1 LVCCGLLADPTHSGR
16 AFCQTIQP
24 DVESLMSKHYENMSE
39 AELQSM
45 IEDASRALKDKQQGK
60 RREVIAQIKQLA
72 ASIGVGV
79 EIIDGAASSP
89 RKGRK
94 VPIKFQNPDN
104 LSEQWSGRGV
114 RPKWLQNL
122 LNQGR
127 RLDEFEVQS

>member
-1 LVCCGLLADPTHSGR
+1 
-16 AFCQTIQP
+16 
-24 DVESLMSKHYENMSE
+24 MSKHFEQMSE
-39 AELQSM
+39 SELQSM

-60 RREVIAQIKQLA
+60 RKDVIAQMKQLA

-79 EIIDGAASSP
+79 EIIESSTVSQ

-94 VPIKFQNPDN
+94 VPVKFQNPDN
-104 LSEQWSGRGV
+104 LAEQWSGRGV

-127 RLDEFEVQS
+127 QLDEFEVKS